1 MSTIR
6 HHLTVSPSLQS
17 KVNKRHSSV
26 HLPSYSNTSDS
37 RLHST
42 PSSTRIP
49 SASNSNYLIYVNDE
63 PERKQSI
70 TVTHAILPTNTRRK
84 LSAISLPFPWYKRGR
99 SPSDDKSSSDS
110 ISKRCQSSSSTKSRT
125 SNRMSRDRLLTL
137 FTSGTHLTTTATA
150 AGIES
155 INCQNDDDQVSPMTE
170 VTALDD
176 SMKIH
181 DKQLRENGY
190 RHNTSHLLTR

>member
-1 MSTIR
+1 MSSIR
-6 HHLTVSPSLQS
+6 HHLTVSPSLES

-26 HLPSYSNTSDS
+26 HLPSYPNAADS
-37 RLHST
+37 RLLSKS
-42 PSSTRIP
+42 SSTRLP
-49 SASNSNYLIYVNDE
+49 PTSNSNYLIYVNDE

-70 TVTHAILPTNTRRK
+70 TVTHSLAPTNAGRK

-99 SPSDDKSSSDS
+99 SPSDDKSSIDS
-110 ISKRCQSSSSTKSRT
+110 LSKRFQSSSTKSRT

-137 FTSGTHLTTTATA
+137 FGSGTHTTTTTATA
-150 AGIES
+150 VPELS
-155 INCQNDDDQVSPMTE
+155 ICQNDDDQVSPMTE
-170 VTALDD
+170 VTALNE
-176 SMKIH
+176 SLKSH